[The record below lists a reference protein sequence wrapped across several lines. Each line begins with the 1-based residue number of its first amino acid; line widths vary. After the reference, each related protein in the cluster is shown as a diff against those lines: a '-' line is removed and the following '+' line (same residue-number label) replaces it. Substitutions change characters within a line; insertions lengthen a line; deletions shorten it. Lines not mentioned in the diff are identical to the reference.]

1 MNAKKCKMMM
11 NSPKMSLTET
21 IKRYAVNTVG
31 IYIMTFAIRLTVSS
45 GLGTTPLSTLP
56 NVFSLRFPQISF
68 GMFTFIWN
76 MVMLAAQIIV
86 LRKNF
91 KLIQLMQIPLTFVF
105 SAFLDINERLLAW
118 FKPDDLVSRLI
129 AVAVGCVLMGVSV
142 EMTVSADVVMNTGE
156 AVVKAFCDTFGWNFG
171 FAKIGFD
178 VLYVVSGLVL
188 SLIMFGCI
196 NGVGIGT
203 VILAVAT
210 GLFVNLSDKLFSPII
225 SKFYG

>member
-118 FKPDDLVSRLI
+118 FKPDDLVSRLT

>member
-1 MNAKKCKMMM
+1 MN
-11 NSPKMSLTET
+11 NSLKMSLKET

-31 IYIMTFAIRLTVSS
+31 IFIMTFAIRLTVSS
-45 GLGTTPLSTLP
+45 GLGTTPLSTIP

-68 GMFTFIWN
+68 GMFTFAWN

-118 FKPDDLVSRLI
+118 FKPDDLTAKMI
-129 AVAVGCVLMGVSV
+129 AVAAGCVLMGVSV

-156 AVVKAFCDTFGWNFG
+156 AVVKAFCDTFGWKFG

-178 VLYVVSGLVL
+178 VLYVFSGLVL

-203 VILAVAT
+203 VILAVTT
-210 GLFVNLSDKLFSPII
+210 GLFVNLSEKLISPIFNR
-225 SKFYG
+225 FYG